1 MNEAVRYE
9 DNLLEELINGEIV
22 DMSPSP
28 VWNHISIA
36 GNLYNLF
43 SNYLH
48 KKPCTPIPDGFDLHL
63 SKKDIFIPDMM
74 VVCDRSK
81 IQSNG
86 VHGAPDLV
94 VEILS
99 PSTSARD
106 RGYKKEVYEASGV
119 PEYWIVNP
127 VDRSIEVYLLANGRF
142 SLEDVYMLPSEQMRE
157 EEKPKL
163 KTQLKCHLYDDLVL
177 SLEDIFADLL

>member
-1 MNEAVRYE
+1 MNT
-9 DNLLEELINGEIV
+9 NLAYHDPVPEELIDGTLIA
-22 DMSPSP
+22 MSPSP

-36 GNLYNLF
+36 GKLYNLF
-43 SNYLH
+43 SNYLSG
-48 KKPCTPIPDGFDLHL
+48 KSCTPIPDGFDLHL
-63 SKKDIFIPDMM
+63 SKKDIFVPDMM
-74 VVCDRSK
+74 VICDRNK
-81 IQSNG
+81 IKPNG

-99 PSTSARD
+99 PSTTARD
-106 RGYKKEVYEASGV
+106 RGYKKDVYETSGV

-142 SLEDVYMLPSEQMRE
+142 TLDDVYMLPPAEME
-157 EEKPKL
+157 EERDKF

-177 SLEDIFADLL
+177 SLEDIFSDLL

>member
-1 MNEAVRYE
+1 MNT
-9 DNLLEELINGEIV
+9 NLAYHDPVPEELIDGTLV
-22 DMSPSP
+22 AMSPSP
-28 VWNHISIA
+28 RWNHISIA

-63 SKKDIFIPDMM
+63 SKKDIFVPDMM
-74 VVCDRSK
+74 VVCDRNK

-99 PSTSARD
+99 PSTAARD
-106 RGYKKEVYEASGV
+106 RGYKKDLYEASGI

-127 VDRSIEVYLLANGRF
+127 TDRAIEVYLLTNGRF
-142 SLEDVYMLPSEQMRE
+142 ALDEIYMLPPAEME
-157 EEKPKL
+157 EERDKF

-177 SLEDIFADLL
+177 PLEDIFADLI

>member
-1 MNEAVRYE
+1 
-9 DNLLEELINGEIV
+9 
-22 DMSPSP
+22 
-28 VWNHISIA
+28 
-36 GNLYNLF
+36 
-43 SNYLH
+43 
-48 KKPCTPIPDGFDLHL
+48 
-63 SKKDIFIPDMM
+63 MM